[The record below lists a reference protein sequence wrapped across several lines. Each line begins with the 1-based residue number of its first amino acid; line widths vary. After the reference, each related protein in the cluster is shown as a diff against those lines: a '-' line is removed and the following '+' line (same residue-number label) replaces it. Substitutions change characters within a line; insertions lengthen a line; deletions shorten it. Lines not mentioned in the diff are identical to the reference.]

1 MIFRFFDLDR
11 NAPTLA
17 AMYFAALFLILLFP
31 FAVSSPYVTRDNSA
45 AWSDGARGIAFGQ
58 SGLLIGAA
66 PAAALHRR
74 LTAGTGLTVE
84 LWLNTASIADD
95 DQARIVTYS
104 LNNWER
110 NFTIDRE
117 EADIVLRLRTSR
129 TYANGKPTFDVR
141 GVLVPG
147 KLQHVVVTYDFLE
160 ERVYVDGTPRAAS
173 ALRQGNFATWDP
185 SYYLAFGNEA
195 DGGKP
200 WDGTLAYAAI
210 YDRPLAADTVAA
222 RYRLKQDAPAEAGLL
237 AAYDFTRGTAQGAGA
252 IPDMPRLQKPAR
264 VASDSRLF
272 FLYLDGTFHL
282 TVTCRRRER
291 QQDQGIGALPERS
304 QATPGSDLDE
314 RDGAHPTAGDF
325 DQWPVA
331 MVGAERTEA
340 RPAARRVGKGEWAAV
355 QGIRLRRR
363 RLGFSS
369 RLGGRR
375 ARNRDRRLQA
385 RRASA
390 TRPARSRGGPQCGCP
405 SQGVDVERR
414 RPETGQAD
422 GRGDFDRLLKKTHR
436 RSAHI
441 AGY

>member
-282 TVTCRRRER
+282 TVTSAGDLIRNVILFLPFGVFGFLYAERRLRAAPLAILATFVAAAVASASFEVLQYYLSVR
-291 QQDQGIGALPERS
+291 TSSILDLAMNAAGALLGAVGYRYWWL
-304 QATPGSDLDE
+304 GSGMRRWVAE
-314 RDGAHPTAGDF
+314 AAHQP
-325 DQWPVA
+325 
-331 MVGAERTEA
+331 
-340 RPAARRVGKGEWAAV
+340 
-355 QGIRLRRR
+355 LR
-363 RLGFSS
+363 
-369 RLGGRR
+369 
-375 ARNRDRRLQA
+375 
-385 RRASA
+385 
-390 TRPARSRGGPQCGCP
+390 
-405 SQGVDVERR
+405 
-414 RPETGQAD
+414 
-422 GRGDFDRLLKKTHR
+422 
-436 RSAHI
+436 
-441 AGY
+441 